1 MRNLKLNA
9 EETDLLK
16 RIVKEM
22 PIMMEM
28 GMDDNGVDGVNVWTR
43 TDFYYNKTNE
53 GLAKLKAD
61 IIKMAALADRILD
74 VTQISPS
81 YYIAVR
87 EDHHVEYEI
96 KASSEDEARDL
107 INMGK
112 QTPINRLI
120 DDWNIIELKEIKA

>member
-1 MRNLKLNA
+1 MNKYEVTIQAVVTKTLLIEAKDSNSA
-9 EETDLLK
+9 EEAAHEQFSVL
-16 RIVKEM
+16 
-22 PIMMEM
+22 
-28 GMDDNGVDGVNVWTR
+28 
-43 TDFYYNKTNE
+43 NE
-53 GLAKLKAD
+53 GPD
-61 IIKMAALADRILD
+61 EQYDQRTLD

-96 KASSEDEARDL
+96 

-112 QTPINRLI
+112 QTPIDRLI

>member
-1 MRNLKLNA
+1 MNKYEVTIQAVVTKTLLIEAKDSNSA
-9 EETDLLK
+9 EEAAHEQFSVL
-16 RIVKEM
+16 
-22 PIMMEM
+22 
-28 GMDDNGVDGVNVWTR
+28 
-43 TDFYYNKTNE
+43 NE
-53 GLAKLKAD
+53 GPD
-61 IIKMAALADRILD
+61 EQYDQRTLD

-112 QTPINRLI
+112 QTPIDRLI

>member
-22 PIMMEM
+22 PIMM
-28 GMDDNGVDGVNVWTR
+28 
-43 TDFYYNKTNE
+43 
-53 GLAKLKAD
+53 D